1 LHEFYNKK
9 SRQVLRGVD
18 SSVDFISLREGDS
31 MITRTNKN
39 ELAKTYRGLAND
51 AKEELDKLVTS
62 YSLYQ
67 SQPVQVAGED
77 GTYYTGVGVSP
88 IIY

>member
-1 LHEFYNKK
+1 
-9 SRQVLRGVD
+9 
-18 SSVDFISLREGDS
+18 

-51 AKEELDKLVTS
+51 SKEELDKLVTS

-77 GTYYTGVGVSP
+77 GTYYTGAGVNP
-88 IIY
+88 FIY